1 MLPVGSYKS
10 LHDRYFYTTKII
22 FILYVSKSDRLLVRP
37 DTFELEYLGTRL
49 TYRFNRYKIADQNEQ
64 ELLASNN
71 PFALVALTVKAAL
84 AGKDIRDRQ
93 QRDELLLGLKL
104 KLAHEMLAK
113 QIPKEKVRVLIN
125 FLRYYVRFENTETN
139 VIFDTEFEKLT
150 ERSNTMGIEELL
162 LEKARHDGV
171 LEKNRQIVRN
181 LILKLDLS
189 DKQIADVAEVSVDFV
204 KKVRASLKKQK

>member
-1 MLPVGSYKS
+1 M
-10 LHDRYFYTTKII
+10 
-22 FILYVSKSDRLLVRP
+22 
-37 DTFELEYLGTRL
+37 
-49 TYRFNRYKIADQNEQ
+49 
-64 ELLASNN
+64 
-71 PFALVALTVKAAL
+71 ALTVKAAL

-125 FLRYYVRFENTETN
+125 FLRYYVRFENKETN
-139 VIFDTEFEKLT
+139 VTFDTEFEKLT

-204 KKVRASLKKQK
+204 KKVRASLKKLK

>member
-1 MLPVGSYKS
+1 
-10 LHDRYFYTTKII
+10 
-22 FILYVSKSDRLLVRP
+22 
-37 DTFELEYLGTRL
+37 
-49 TYRFNRYKIADQNEQ
+49 
-64 ELLASNN
+64 
-71 PFALVALTVKAAL
+71 VALTVKAAL
-84 AGKDIRDRQ
+84 SGKDIRDRQ

-104 KLAHEMLAK
+104 KLAHEMLGK

-125 FLRYYVRFENTETN
+125 FLRYYVRFENKETN
-139 VIFDTEFEKLT
+139 VTFDTEFEKLT

-204 KKVRASLKKQK
+204 KKVRASLKKLK

>member
-1 MLPVGSYKS
+1 M
-10 LHDRYFYTTKII
+10 
-22 FILYVSKSDRLLVRP
+22 
-37 DTFELEYLGTRL
+37 
-49 TYRFNRYKIADQNEQ
+49 
-64 ELLASNN
+64 
-71 PFALVALTVKAAL
+71 ALTVKAAL
-84 AGKDIRDRQ
+84 SGKDIRDRQ

-104 KLAHEMLAK
+104 KLAHEMLGK

-125 FLRYYVRFENTETN
+125 FLRYYVRFENKETN
-139 VIFDTEFEKLT
+139 VTFDTEFEKLT

-204 KKVRASLKKQK
+204 KKVRASLKKLK